1 MQIVEKNKELQIE
14 LGKALSASQGSSS
27 SSSENAMSIANLLEL
42 HKCVTENAEK
52 KRDEL
57 IEENK
62 KLIVLKEKADREIQ
76 NLQEEKKKLEYA
88 LGDLFN
94 AADLNKQKLKKIKQ
108 ILDE

>member
-27 SSSENAMSIANLLEL
+27 SPSENAMSIANILEL

-52 KRDEL
+52 KRDEM

-62 KLIVLKEKADREIQ
+62 KLIVMKEKAEREIN
-76 NLQEEKKKLEYA
+76 NLKEEKKKLEYDV
-88 LGDLFN
+88 GDLFN
-94 AADLNKQKLKKIKQ
+94 ATDLNKQKLKKIKQ

>member
-1 MQIVEKNKELQIE
+1 LEKNKELQIE

-27 SSSENAMSIANLLEL
+27 SPSENAMSIANILEL

-52 KRDEL
+52 KRDEM

-62 KLIVLKEKADREIQ
+62 KLIVMKEKAEREIN
-76 NLQEEKKKLEYA
+76 NLKEEKKKLEYDV
-88 LGDLFN
+88 GDLFN
-94 AADLNKQKLKKIKQ
+94 ATDLNKQKLKKIKQ

>member
-1 MQIVEKNKELQIE
+1 M
-14 LGKALSASQGSSS
+14 
-27 SSSENAMSIANLLEL
+27 
-42 HKCVTENAEK
+42 
-52 KRDEL
+52 
-57 IEENK
+57 
-62 KLIVLKEKADREIQ
+62 KEKADREIQ

>member
-1 MQIVEKNKELQIE
+1 
-14 LGKALSASQGSSS
+14 
-27 SSSENAMSIANLLEL
+27 LEL

-52 KRDEL
+52 KRDEV

-62 KLIVLKEKADREIQ
+62 KLILMKEKADREIQ
-76 NLQEEKKKLEYA
+76 NLQQEKKKLEYA